1 MIEFFNVRKQFGE
14 KIVFENLHWKIEKAS
29 VIGLVGPN
37 GSGKSTLLRLISG
50 VIDTDHGFV
59 KVYEENVFEN
69 IGIKKHIMFVSDD
82 PYYIHKGSLNDM
94 RDLYEIF
101 YPNFDHKRYKQL
113 VELFGLDPNMKI
125 SHFSKGMKRQVA
137 IILAF
142 AARPKIMLFDEAF
155 DGLDPL
161 MRFHLRQMIAEFVE
175 EDENIVIIS
184 SHNLREL
191 EDICDTVAMINH
203 NKLEFSE
210 QIDAYQDKY
219 HRFRIAFTEDQSKD
233 IFKNL
238 HPLHISGERKIFSV
252 ILEGNKDLLE
262 TKLQALHPVIIEHS
276 HLSLEE
282 RYLLQVGGYRHES
295 KIS

>member
-1 MIEFFNVRKQFGE
+1 MIEFFNVKKQFGQ
-14 KIVFENLHWKIEKAS
+14 KTVFENLHLRIEKAS
-29 VIGLVGPN
+29 VVGLVGPN

-59 KVYEENVFEN
+59 KVYDENIFEN
-69 IGIKKHIMFVSDD
+69 TDIKKHIIFVSDD
-82 PYYIHKGSLNDM
+82 PYFIYQGSLNDM
-94 RDLYEIF
+94 RDLYQVF
-101 YPNFDHKRYKQL
+101 YPNFNLKIYHEL

-125 SHFSKGMKRQVA
+125 NHFSKGMKRQVA

-142 AARPKIMLFDEAF
+142 AAQPKILLFDEAF

-161 MRFHLRQMIAEFVE
+161 MRFHLRQLIADFVE

-191 EDICDTVAMINH
+191 EDICDTILMIDQQKVTFS
-203 NKLEFSE
+203 NKLTDYNER
-210 QIDAYQDKY
+210 Y
-219 HRFRIAFTEDQSKD
+219 HRYRIAFEEAQDASLFAKL
-233 IFKNL
+233 N
-238 HPLHISGERKIFSV
+238 PLHLSGKSKIFSI
-252 ILEGNKDLLE
+252 ILEGERSVLE
-262 TKLQALHPVIIEHS
+262 EEIKKLSPLIIEHS

-282 RYLLQVGGYRHES
+282 FYLLQVGGYHRES

>member
-1 MIEFFNVRKQFGE
+1 MIEFFNVKKQFGQ
-14 KIVFENLHWKIEKAS
+14 KLVFENLHWKIEKAS

-59 KVYEENVFEN
+59 KVYNENIFEN
-69 IGIKKHIMFVSDD
+69 TDIKKHIMFVSDD

-101 YPNFDHKRYKQL
+101 YPNFDHKRYHQL
-113 VELFGLDPNMKI
+113 VELFGLDPNMNI

-142 AARPKIMLFDEAF
+142 SARPKIILFDEAF

-161 MRFHLRQMIAEFVE
+161 MRFHLRQMIAEFVD

-203 NKLEFSE
+203 HSLEFSE
-210 QIDAYQDKY
+210 EINAYQDKY
-219 HRFRIAFTEDQSKD
+219 HRFRVAFTQKQSKD
-233 IFKNL
+233 IFENL
-238 HPLHISGERKIFSV
+238 SPLHVSGQQKIFSI
-252 ILEGNKDLLE
+252 ILEGEKELLE

-282 RYLLQVGGYRHES
+282 RYLLQVGGYHHES